1 MTTKVKILLA
11 NEAET
16 IAFGASIARL
26 CLSATTIFLH
36 GDLGAGKTTMTRGF
50 VQQLGHR
57 GNVKSPTYTLV
68 EPYTLADWNIYH
80 FDLYRLADPEELEFM
95 GIRDYFADDCLCL
108 IEWPQR
114 GEGFL
119 PAADLNVTLSYVG
132 EHREVVVEGNTPL
145 GLTMV
150 EQLAATGVSRDV

>member
-1 MTTKVKILLA
+1 MTNTVTVLLA
-11 NEAET
+11 DESQT
-16 IAFGASIARL
+16 VAFGASLARL
-26 CLSATTIFLH
+26 CDSATTIFLH
-36 GDLGAGKTTMTRGF
+36 GDLGAGKTTLTRGF
-50 VQQLGHR
+50 VQALGHQ

-68 EPYTLADWNIYH
+68 EPYELADWNVYH

-119 PAADLNVTLSYVG
+119 PVEDVQITLTYVG
-132 EHREVVVEGNTPL
+132 EQREVVVEGISEL
-145 GLTMV
+145 GARLV
-150 EQLAATGVSRDV
+150 NKLAKQSIK